1 MPRCEVSG
9 GRGGRSFSFFL
20 SAAIAFVTDAPFFVN
35 SPSPH
40 PPGTRTTDVERVLF
54 AFRGID
60 FHNKVGYDAAGGA
73 SSSQFASRSDAATP
87 FSSRSKGEDRDRN
100 SSDSQDDDDS
110 DDEDEN
116 EDPTMV
122 GGGRR
127 SGIRRGGGVKKKK
140 AGEEDSDS
148 DFDL

>member
-1 MPRCEVSG
+1 MDERAG
-9 GRGGRSFSFFL
+9 GRAFPFL
-20 SAAIAFVTDAPFFVN
+20 SLFVCVSARDLTPPFSVNPPPPPPFAPR
-35 SPSPH
+35 
-40 PPGTRTTDVERVLF
+40 TRTDTHIDVERVLF

-60 FHNKVGYDAAGGA
+60 FHNKVGYEAGS

-87 FSSRSKGEDRDRN
+87 FSTKDRN
-100 SSDSQDDDDS
+100 RARDSDDSQDDDD

-127 SGIRRGGGVKKKK
+127 SGIRRGGGGGSAAKKK
-140 AGEEDSDS
+140 ADEDSDS

>member
-1 MPRCEVSG
+1 MSG
-9 GRGGRSFSFFL
+9 N
-20 SAAIAFVTDAPFFVN
+20 SAFRFTDARHCVKSRSAPDTD
-35 SPSPH
+35 PA
-40 PPGTRTTDVERVLF
+40 TDVERALF

-60 FHNKVGYDAAGGA
+60 FHNKVGYDPGS

-87 FSSRSKGEDRDRN
+87 FSSRTKGEDRDRN
-100 SSDSQDDDDS
+100 SSEDDDD

-127 SGIRRGGGVKKKK
+127 SGIRRGGGGGGGAKQKK
-140 AGEEDSDS
+140 AGEDSDS